1 MVCARVRV
9 CAYGYRKVMTRQF
22 FPQWVVYCEGLWAEE
37 REGEGKG
44 EEGKGGEGE
53 GGGRERERG
62 GRGGKGEGGEGKG
75 EGGEGKGRDGRRCY
89 I

>member
-1 MVCARVRV
+1 MWCVRVCV

-37 REGEGKG
+37 REGRER
-44 EEGKGGEGE
+44 EEGKGGEG
-53 GGGRERERG
+53 GGRERG

-75 EGGEGKGRDGRRCY
+75 REGRDGRRCY